1 MSADNSTLPII
12 LEHDGPVATI
22 TINDPM
28 RRNALDR
35 NTFSLIS
42 KYCDAIDKDLS
53 RGALVIRGADGHFCS
68 GAVRSILDEAGAD
81 PLQSE
86 NFILLSSIY
95 DAVAR
100 IGSVKVPVIAAV
112 RGAAVGA
119 GFNLALAADVRI
131 VSLTAK
137 LVSGFAPIGMHPG
150 GGHFN
155 LLTRSASR
163 EVAAATSFF
172 SSPISGER
180 ALQLGLAWEALDDTE
195 VDQRALDLAHQVAK
209 DPALAR
215 AMKRSLVTTV
225 DTTWQVATDA
235 ERSIQMWSLRRKH
248 ETP

>member
-1 MSADNSTLPII
+1 MSSDNSTLPII
-12 LEHDGPVATI
+12 LEHDGPVASI
-22 TINDPM
+22 IINDPT

-35 NTFSLIS
+35 ETFSLIS

-53 RGALVIRGADGHFCS
+53 CGALVIRGADGHFCS

-95 DAVAR
+95 DAV
-100 IGSVKVPVIAAV
+100 
-112 RGAAVGA
+112 
-119 GFNLALAADVRI
+119 RI

-163 EVAAATSFF
+163 EVAAATAFF

-215 AMKRSLVTTV
+215 AMKRSLITTV